1 MAWRI
6 ELARAAKRDL
16 DSLDRQTAR
25 RILRFLNRRIVAQE
39 NPRSIGAPLKSE
51 SGKYWKYRVGDYRI
65 VAHIQDAALR
75 VLVLE
80 IGHRR
85 EVYR

>member
-16 DSLDRQTAR
+16 DALDPPIAR
-25 RILRFLNRRIVAQE
+25 RILRFLNRRIVALE
-39 NPRSIGAPLKSE
+39 NPRHIGAPLKSE

-65 VAHIQDAALR
+65 VAHIEDTALR

>member
-1 MAWRI
+1 MAWKI

-16 DSLDRQTAR
+16 DALDPPIAR
-25 RILRFLNRRIVAQE
+25 RILRFLHRRISALE
-39 NPRSIGAPLKSE
+39 NPRGIGEPLKSE
-51 SGKYWKYRVGDYRI
+51 TGGYWKYRVGDYRI
-65 VAHIQDAALR
+65 ITHIDDARVCVLALK
-75 VLVLE
+75 

>member
-16 DSLDRQTAR
+16 DALDPPIA
-25 RILRFLNRRIVAQE
+25 RRIVALE
-39 NPRSIGAPLKSE
+39 NPRHIGAPLKSE

-65 VAHIQDAALR
+65 VAHIEDAALR

>member
-1 MAWRI
+1 LSGKI
-6 ELARAAKRDL
+6 SHDC
-16 DSLDRQTAR
+16 
-25 RILRFLNRRIVAQE
+25 
-39 NPRSIGAPLKSE
+39 APLKSE

-65 VAHIQDAALR
+65 VAHIEDAALR